1 MLPLKEAMQFYYAFV
16 VCLYKRIL
24 QVNDGSVMGVVTR
37 IALDR
42 VHILDNNKALV
53 VQGE

>member
-1 MLPLKEAMQFYYAFV
+1 VLPLKEAVQFYYAFI

-24 QVNDGSVMGVVTR
+24 QINNGSRMDIITR
-37 IALDR
+37 IALGI

>member
-1 MLPLKEAMQFYYAFV
+1 MQFYYAFV

-24 QVNDGSVMGVVTR
+24 QINDGSVMDVVTR
-37 IALDR
+37 IALGI
-42 VHILDNNKALV
+42 VHILDNNKTLV